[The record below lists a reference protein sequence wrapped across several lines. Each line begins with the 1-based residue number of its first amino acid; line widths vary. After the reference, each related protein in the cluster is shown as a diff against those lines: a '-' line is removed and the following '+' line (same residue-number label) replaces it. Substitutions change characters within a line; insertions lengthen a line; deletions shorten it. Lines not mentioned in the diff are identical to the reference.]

1 MTNYDLSENEWQVLE
16 EIARIKPASPW
27 GAWVS
32 AVLGCLEGNGYIVSC
47 FGGPLT
53 AKGVAAIQSRYP
65 EWTP

>member
-1 MTNYDLSENEWQVLE
+1 MTFYDLSEHEWEILE
-16 EIARIKPASPW
+16 EIAGIKPASPW

-32 AVLGCLEGNGYIVSC
+32 AVLGFLKGNGYIAGR

-53 AKGVAAIQSRYP
+53 AKGVAAIQTRHP